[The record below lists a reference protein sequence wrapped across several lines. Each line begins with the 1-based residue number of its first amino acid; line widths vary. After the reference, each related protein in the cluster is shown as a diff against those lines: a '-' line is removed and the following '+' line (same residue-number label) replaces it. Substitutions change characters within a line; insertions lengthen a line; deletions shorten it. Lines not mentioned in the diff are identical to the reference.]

1 MSTSRSTP
9 RFLKIGGAAL
19 NQTPLDWVGNR
30 SRIVQAIRRARDE
43 GVQVL
48 VLPELAISGYGCEDA
63 FHAESVA
70 EHSAESLEAIA
81 PETEG
86 IAVAL
91 GLPVLLGDALF
102 NGVALAAG
110 GEVHG
115 IAAKQL
121 LAGYG
126 VYYEPRWFK
135 AWPAGAVGACRVGR
149 WEVPIG
155 DLVFELDG
163 VTAAFE
169 ICEDAW
175 GRGHGMPRGASRWA
189 DLILNPSGSHFA
201 FGKHE
206 TRRGI
211 VIEGSRNAHAAYVY
225 ANLLGNESGRLIYDG
240 TVLIASDGRMAAEN
254 RRFSFR
260 EVSLQAAIV
269 DLRANRLERRR
280 LSYPL
285 PPEGWLDK
293 QGVRVP
299 IALREPSLEAVRAG
313 RAGQDIQQQPPL
325 AHSPAPVPVG
335 DRMSRYEEF
344 AHAVSLGL
352 WDYMRK
358 SRGRGLIVSLS
369 GGVDSATCAVL
380 SWVMARLAL
389 TELGWAGLRETLA
402 YFGEWPATGEHSAQT
417 LMRRLLCTVYQGSD
431 HSSAVTRNAAAN
443 LAQALNARHIDWNI
457 APLVR
462 EYEALARKALGIDLS
477 WARHDTALQNVQAR
491 ARSPGVWLLANVE
504 GRLLL
509 STSNRSEVGVGYCT
523 MDGDTS
529 GGLAPIAGANKTFLR
544 GWLRWMETDGL
555 PGLEPIPVL
564 AAINDQA
571 PTAELRPLEHGQTD
585 EADLMPYPVLDA
597 IEQAAIRDRM
607 TPVQVWRNL
616 LATPLPGGGLEPA
629 RAAIFVERFFQLWSR
644 SQWKRERLAPSF
656 HLDDENLDPK
666 TWCRFPILSGN
677 YELELE
683 ALRRET
689 AGTARPESGPAT
701 SAGRRASK
709 GGHAARL
716 KGAN

>member
-1 MSTSRSTP
+1 MSTPSLTIPTAASP
-9 RFLKIGGAAL
+9 RFLKVGGAAL
-19 NQTPLDWVGNR
+19 NQTPLDWIGNR
-30 SRIVQAIRRARDE
+30 ERIVRAIREARE
-43 GVQVL
+43 QGVQVL

-63 FHAESVA
+63 FHAETVP
-70 EHSAESLEAIA
+70 EHAAESLEAIA

-91 GLPVLLGDALF
+91 GLPVLQGDALF
-102 NGVALAAG
+102 NGVALVAN

-135 AWPAGAVGACRVGR
+135 AWPANQVGTCKVGR
-149 WEVPIG
+149 WDVPIG

-211 VIEGSRNAHAAYVY
+211 VLEGSRNAHAAYVY

-240 TVLIASDGRMAAEN
+240 TVMVAADGRMVAEN

-260 EVSLQAAIV
+260 DVSLQAGIV
-269 DLRANRLERRR
+269 DLRSTRLERRR

-285 PPEGWLDK
+285 PPEGWLQR

-299 IALREPSLEAVRAG
+299 ISFQEPSLEAVRAG
-313 RAGQDIQQQPPL
+313 RAGQGMQQPPPL
-325 AHSPAPVPVG
+325 APAPM
-335 DRMSRYEEF
+335 DDHMSRYEEF

-358 SRGRGLIVSLS
+358 SRSRGLILSLS
-369 GGVDSATCAVL
+369 GGVDSGSCAVL
-380 SWVMARLAL
+380 AWVMARHAL
-389 TELGWAGLRETLA
+389 DELGWPGVREALD
-402 YFGEWPATGEHSAQT
+402 YFGDWPEKQPDVKT
-417 LMRRLLCTVYQGSD
+417 LVARLLCTLYQGSD
-431 HSSAVTRNAAAN
+431 NSSDVTRNAAAG
-443 LAQALNARHIDWNI
+443 LAAFIGARHMDWNI
-457 APLVR
+457 SPIVKS
-462 EYEALARKALGIDLS
+462 YEALAAQALGTELT
-477 WARHDTALQNVQAR
+477 WAEHDTALQNVQAR
-491 ARSPGVWLLANVE
+491 VRSPGIWLIANIE

-509 STSNRSEVGVGYCT
+509 STSNRSEVGVGYTT

-571 PTAELRPLEHGQTD
+571 PTAELRPLHRKQTD

-616 LATPLPGGGLEPA
+616 LATPLPGGPLEPEL
-629 RAAIFVERFFQLWSR
+629 AASLVERFFLLWSR

-683 ALRRET
+683 ALRNA
-689 AGTARPESGPAT
+689 AGGAPRTD
-701 SAGRRASK
+701 RAK
-709 GGHAARL
+709 AKAKTTPHV
-716 KGAN
+716 KGAT